1 MDTDQFSQS
10 MTKLRDFVLE
20 EQDEVSRSLKDSKFL
35 SSKFLR
41 LTLVF
46 EALFAY

>member
-35 SSKFLR
+35 R